1 MKKYGLL
8 LLPILVIGCGKD
20 DDQISETG
28 GIDTEEPD
36 TQTDS
41 GDTDTDTDTD
51 TQVPCTAEVLEIT
64 PEDGEDDVFYR
75 ENLSVAFTEDAAA
88 AVFSLEESATLSPVD
103 HTVSWGEDNLMATL
117 VPASPLNG
125 ATQYN
130 LRVTICETETSSTFE
145 TSDYGQPVDGGS
157 ESLIGLTSVILFDNV
172 KFTEPENIGSLLAL
186 YFDVP
191 LLVGVLGADTTNI
204 DVVAAMGYFDN
215 VDGYKQRLNQATWTF
230 GQVNLDGNAYFEGS
244 VDEID
249 LGYSN
254 VSIPVYNFALSGTF
268 APDGSHFAGGTLT
281 GNVDTRHM
289 APLFGQTDEGYPC
302 ELVGSMG
309 VSCEAC
315 PDGENYCLTIRGQD
329 IVSAAVPGVSVV
341 EVDE

>member
-1 MKKYGLL
+1 MQKRGLW
-8 LLPILVIGCGKD
+8 LLPILLIGCGKD

-28 GIDTEEPD
+28 SIDTEDTD

-41 GDTDTDTDTD
+41 GDTDTDTD
-51 TQVPCTAEVLEIT
+51 TQVPCTAEVLEIK
-64 PEDGEDDVFYR
+64 PEDGEDDVFYK
-75 ENLSVAFTEDAAA
+75 ESLSVAFTEEGTA
-88 AVFSLEESATLSPVD
+88 AVFSLEETTTLSPVA
-103 HTVSWGEDNLMATL
+103 HTVSWGEGNVMATV
-117 VPASPLNG
+117 VPDAPLDG
-125 ATQYN
+125 STQYTV
-130 LRVTICETETSSTFE
+130 RVSICETESTATFE
-145 TSDYGQPVDGGS
+145 TSEYGQPVEGGS
-157 ESLIGLTSVILFDNV
+157 ETLVGLTSVILFDNV
-172 KFTEPENIGSLLAL
+172 NFTEPENIGSLLAL

-230 GQVNLDGNAYFEGS
+230 GQVNLDGNAYFLGS

-281 GNVDTRHM
+281 GKVDTRHM

-309 VSCEAC
+309 VSCESC

-329 IVSAAVPGVSVV
+329 IVSEAVPGVTVV